1 MARLSKRLDHIW
13 MCWHG
18 PSSRRIL
25 SSETIFVGRQSI
37 VCKLVFGP
45 SRQWPIGAE
54 AVLWVV

>member
-1 MARLSKRLDHIW
+1 MARLSTRHDHIW

-25 SSETIFVGRQSI
+25 SSETILVSRQSI
-37 VCKLVFGP
+37 VCKLAIGP